1 MYYDQ
6 ESGALVNLTHS
17 TITSFNS
24 LCYGHIT
31 LERSVNFLKIPVKI
45 DRLFEEKKKTNQN
58 LTKKIYRRN
67 IGETERKFI
76 EVSLSKRWEIYR
88 RIFSKTEE
96 NLLK

>member
-1 MYYDQ
+1 M
-6 ESGALVNLTHS
+6 
-17 TITSFNS
+17 
-24 LCYGHIT
+24 
-31 LERSVNFLKIPVKI
+31 NFLKIPVKI

-67 IGETERKFI
+67 IGDTERN
-76 EVSLSKRWEIYR
+76 LSKNFSETMKIYR